1 MMDDMDDMDDMDMDY
16 DDAFASAIADAFPM
30 EEWTPERTSALKE
43 AIRLC
48 VKKDMGEGG
57 EPPSGPPK
65 KGGIDL
71 ALILGGPKKK
81 AG

>member
-1 MMDDMDDMDDMDMDY
+1 MEDELDMDY

-30 EEWTPERTSALKE
+30 EEWTPERTAALKE

-48 VKKDMGEGG
+48 AKKDMGGPDMG
-57 EPPSGPPK
+57 PPSGPPK

-71 ALILGGPKKK
+71 AILLGGPKKK

>member
-1 MMDDMDDMDDMDMDY
+1 
-16 DDAFASAIADAFPM
+16 M
-30 EEWTPERTSALKE
+30 EEWTPERTAALKE

-48 VKKDMGEGG
+48 AKKDMGGPDMG
-57 EPPSGPPK
+57 PPSGPPK

-71 ALILGGPKKK
+71 AILLGGPKKK

>member
-1 MMDDMDDMDDMDMDY
+1 MAEDELDMDY
-16 DDAFASAIADAFPM
+16 DDAFASALADAFPM
-30 EEWTPERTSALKE
+30 EEWTPERTAALKE

-48 VKKDMGEGG
+48 VQKDTAG
-57 EPPSGPPK
+57 EPPAGPPK

>member
-1 MMDDMDDMDDMDMDY
+1 MEDELDMEY

-30 EEWTPERTSALKE
+30 EEWTPERTAALKE

-48 VKKDMGEGG
+48 AKKDMGESDMG
-57 EPPSGPPK
+57 PPSGPPK

-71 ALILGGPKKK
+71 AILLGGPKKK